1 MAKIHT
7 ESVVITFNK
16 LVKDSDAVATIAT
29 ADIVAALASVA
40 EELAGTG
47 IVVEVDAAQ

>member
-7 ESVVITFNK
+7 ESVVITFSK
-16 LVKDSDAVATIAT
+16 LVKDSDHAAVIAT

-40 EELAGTG
+40 EELAGAG
-47 IVVEVDAAQ
+47 IVVEVESAQ